1 MKKYEIE
8 INSEVYHVSVKEL
21 DADADMSSEQMP
33 TEPEPVDESVT
44 ESEPTE
50 SVAQRTTGDGTEVKA
65 PMPGT
70 ILKVSVS
77 PGQSISQGDTLVVLE
92 AMKMENEVVAPADGV
107 VDDILV
113 SANDRVE
120 SDQLLLTI

>member
-77 PGQSISQGDTLVVLE
+77 PGQSVSQGDTLVVLE